1 MPTGTI
7 GPDRFDEF
15 RELHARGYG
24 RNRIAREMGVAPVC
38 VSRTAEHLGLTFDR
52 SRIEA
57 ATKAR
62 LADLAE
68 RRALLAEDLLSD
80 AEKLRAQMWEPTI
93 VYNFGGAT
101 NSYEEHEFPEAP
113 AADKR
118 ALMSTAATAIDRV
131 LKLVPPEES
140 SNLDG
145 AKSMLGSLGEA
156 LARYSREEDERE
168 AEQEQAGGGS
178 GEG

>member
-1 MPTGTI
+1 MPGGTI
-7 GPDRFDEF
+7 DPKRFDEL
-15 RELHARGYG
+15 RALHAQNMG
-24 RNRIAREMGVAPVC
+24 RNRIAREMGEAPVM

-52 SRIEA
+52 SQIEV

-68 RRALLAEDLLSD
+68 RRALLAEDLLDD
-80 AEKLRAQMWEPTI
+80 AERLRAQLWKPTT
-93 VYNFGGAT
+93 VYSFGGKDNT
-101 NSYEEHEFPEAP
+101 YEEHTFDEAP
-113 AADKR
+113 AAEKR

-131 LKLVPPEES
+131 LKLVPAEAGS
-140 SNLDG
+140 DLDG

-168 AEQEQAGGGS
+168 TAEVDGS

>member
-1 MPTGTI
+1 MPGGTI
-7 GPDRFDEF
+7 DPKLFDEL
-15 RELHARGYG
+15 RALHEQGLG
-24 RNRIAREMGVAPVC
+24 RNAIAREMGVAPVM

-52 SRIEA
+52 SKVEA

-80 AEKLRAQMWEPTI
+80 AERLRAQLWKPTI
-93 VYNFGGAT
+93 VYSFGGKDNT
-101 NSYEEHEFPEAP
+101 YEEHEFAEAP
-113 AADKR
+113 AAEKR
-118 ALMSTAATAIDRV
+118 ALMSTAGMAIDRV
-131 LKLVPPEES
+131 LKLMPVEEA
-140 SNLDG
+140 SNLDS

-168 AEQEQAGGGS
+168 TGESEQAG
-178 GEG
+178 EG

>member
-1 MPTGTI
+1 MPGGTI
-7 GPDRFDEF
+7 DPDRFDEL
-15 RELHARGYG
+15 RALHAEGYG
-24 RNRIAREMGVAPVC
+24 RNRIAREMGVPPVM

-80 AEKLRAQMWEPTI
+80 AEKLRAQMWEPTV

-101 NSYEEHEFPEAP
+101 NSYEEHTFPEAP
-113 AADKR
+113 PAEKR

-131 LKLVPPEES
+131 IKLVPVEES
-140 SNLDG
+140 SNLDS

-168 AEQEQAGGGS
+168 AEQAGAD